1 MTESQAVSTVSYG
14 ECFPPLMNVIPRVIS
29 SGASST
35 ITPSQ
40 IFYMSKG
47 ISPRHPR
54 SLGGHGPSL
63 QLLLASSPMP
73 APGPH
78 YWQPAPAS
86 PWPRPHAFPAT
97 VRHSHLRSL
106 RTHTGLGP
114 VLWPLTPV
122 VSTPAPATP
131 PVTQPMITPGSRYNC
146 RTRGL
151 PMMIDTISCPG
162 SHLASF
168 GPHNDQREIPTF

>member
-1 MTESQAVSTVSYG
+1 MK
-14 ECFPPLMNVIPRVIS
+14 
-29 SGASST
+29 
-35 ITPSQ
+35 

-54 SLGGHGPSL
+54 SPGGHGPSL
-63 QLLLASSPMP
+63 QLLLLASSLMP
-73 APGPH
+73 APGSH
-78 YWQPAPAS
+78 YCQLAPAC
-86 PWPRPHAFPAT
+86 PWPRPLCLP
-97 VRHSHLRSL
+97 RHSSHLRSL

-122 VSTPAPATP
+122 VSTSAPATP
-131 PVTQPMITPGSRYNC
+131 PVTQPTITPGSRYYC
-146 RTRGL
+146 STRGL
-151 PMMIDTISCPG
+151 LMMIDTVSRPG